1 MIHSE
6 ESLSQLVD
14 SLFEAQG
21 VAAASGVGAASS
33 GAAAAKAIRS
43 KLRISRRAKP
53 LAAEQ

>member
-53 LAAEQ
+53 LAAE